1 MTVGRLS
8 IAAVALLLAA
18 CGAPS
23 DRAMVASAL
32 EQSGHMAVTP
42 RAETPVPP
50 QPVPPPRPPAQAQA
64 PAAAAAVPPRLAAP
78 TQPRPRSRLSELAG
92 LHADLVADRLGR
104 PTLVQSEAPGQVW
117 LYRHSACALHVFLY
131 EETGG
136 HKVRHVETR
145 TPSSRPPLDAEACYQ
160 AVAGDV
166 PNRTLARD

>member
-1 MTVGRLS
+1 MTVRRHSLT
-8 IAAVALLLAA
+8 AVVLLLAA

-32 EQSGHMAVTP
+32 DQSGHMAVTP

-50 QPVPPPRPPAQAQA
+50 QPASPPPRPPAQAQA
-64 PAAAAAVPPRLAAP
+64 PAAAAAPPRPAAP

-92 LHADLVADRLGR
+92 LHADLVADRLGK

-136 HKVRHVETR
+136 YKVRHVETR
-145 TPSSRPPLDAEACYQ
+145 TPNSRPRLDAEACYQ
-160 AVAGDV
+160 ALAGDV